1 MPWLLVIP
9 TCTEHA
15 ILFAKQWY
23 QSNKT
28 TFITEKLRYQHYQN
42 KTQEIIFTTDVT
54 MIISVIN
61 KSFKN
66 FKRFLV
72 MVYIFN
78 NLRFVLNPYDVVYL
92 HAVSGFNK

>member
-1 MPWLLVIP
+1 
-9 TCTEHA
+9 
-15 ILFAKQWY
+15 
-23 QSNKT
+23 
-28 TFITEKLRYQHYQN
+28 
-42 KTQEIIFTTDVT
+42 
-54 MIISVIN
+54 MIIYVIN

-78 NLRFVLNPYDVVYL
+78 NLRFVLNPYVVVYL